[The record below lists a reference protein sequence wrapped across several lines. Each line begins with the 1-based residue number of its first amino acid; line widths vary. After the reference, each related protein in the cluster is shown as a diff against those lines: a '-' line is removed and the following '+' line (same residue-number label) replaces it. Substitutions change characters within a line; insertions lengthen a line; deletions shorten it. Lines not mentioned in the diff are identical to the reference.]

1 MDYFPIS
8 ISQGEIFVRY
18 LTNRD
23 LKKGKIRYNDVFLD
37 TRYPCVSLQRL
48 RFCDE
53 HCCRFH
59 SKSLDIIGFLFLNVS
74 NFNSCIKEYNNQ
86 ETNIL
91 AEIVYSPMNDDGYL
105 SIRKNCSNSTVGN
118 PHHSD
123 ILYSNPTNVFYE
135 IPRTVTRE
143 FSKKLFRNSLLM
155 PEGEMN
161 FGLDNHTES
170 FETAF
175 KSLATP

>member
-1 MDYFPIS
+1 MVYFPIS
-8 ISQGEIFVRY
+8 ISQDEIFVRY

-53 HCCRFH
+53 DCCRFH
-59 SKSLDIIGFLFLNVS
+59 SKSLDIIGFLFFNV
-74 NFNSCIKEYNNQ
+74 NIFNSCINEYNN
-86 ETNIL
+86 ETTNIL

-105 SIRKNCSNSTVGN
+105 AKRNNCSHSTAGN

-135 IPRTVTRE
+135 IPRTVIRE

-155 PEGEMN
+155 SENGMDYE
-161 FGLDNHTES
+161 LTNHTES
-170 FETAF
+170 FGTAIS
-175 KSLATP
+175 SLTNL